1 MLFLSLIHIF
11 GGAIED
17 MSHHSSYI
25 IGCVNKLAQ
34 RCILAAGV
42 ILATIFYPALKVSVG
57 DIRTGGEDDG
67 DQLEQIVQCGI
78 GVAGII
84 FDFVISVSYTH
95 LDVYKRQGKYGD
107 ASSFEFWS
115 TSRISSGP
123 VISDRAVRFAPILLS
138 G

>member
-1 MLFLSLIHIF
+1 MINQQVFI

-84 FDFVISVSYTH
+84 FDFVI
-95 LDVYKRQGKYGD
+95 
-107 ASSFEFWS
+107 
-115 TSRISSGP
+115 
-123 VISDRAVRFAPILLS
+123 
-138 G
+138 